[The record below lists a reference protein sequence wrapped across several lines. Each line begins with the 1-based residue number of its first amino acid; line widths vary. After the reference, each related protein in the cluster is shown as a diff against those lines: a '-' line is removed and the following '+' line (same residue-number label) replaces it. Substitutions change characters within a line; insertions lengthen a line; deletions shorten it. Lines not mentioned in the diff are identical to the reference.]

1 VNFVLKGKRN
11 RLMKKLSLILLL
23 VGISAVSSSSKVKK
37 PTNTV
42 SKSLAFP
49 VAGKKNNI
57 GSFWG
62 ARRDGGRRK
71 HQGIDI
77 FARKGTPVVA
87 ISDGVITTKDHTPIG
102 GKTLWLK
109 SANHNWTAYY
119 AHLDKQKVKEG
130 QYVRKGQVIGTVGNT
145 GNARTTP
152 SHLHFGI
159 YTARGPVNPLPYV
172 KNSPRVL
179 TQKTV
184 TKKKT
189 VAKKRF
195 APKKKRA
202 RR

>member
-1 VNFVLKGKRN
+1 
-11 RLMKKLSLILLL
+11 MKKLSLLLLL
-23 VGISAVSSSSKVKK
+23 VSITVVSSSSRVKK

-49 VAGKKNNI
+49 VAGKKSNI

-71 HQGIDI
+71 HKGIDI
-77 FARKGTPVVA
+77 FAKKGTPVVA
-87 ISDGVITTKDHTPIG
+87 ISDGIITTRDNTPIG
-102 GKTLWLK
+102 GRTLWLK
-109 SANHNWTAYY
+109 SANHTFTAYY

-130 QYVRKGQVIGTVGNT
+130 QFVRKGQVIGTIGNT

-159 YTARGPVNPLPYV
+159 YTAKGPVNPLPYV
-172 KNSPRVL
+172 KNSPKVL

-184 TKKKT
+184 VKKKT
-189 VAKKRF
+189 VAKKTSS
-195 APKKKRA
+195 PKKIRS